1 MDTAFEFSVNELN
14 MEFAINLI
22 ADGHS
27 IPGDLI
33 VDILTEKCQLIHK
46 HIRSRKDCLLL
57 VANINRTV
65 ATIKL
70 FDRNLEDSQ
79 LLHCTISNHSDLE
92 EQLYRLWIE
101 VCGIVRD
108 YAADDH
114 SAELRN
120 IDTYYS
126 SLEYEEMMHA
136 CLL

>member
-1 MDTAFEFSVNELN
+1 MEATFEFSVNGLN

-22 ADGHS
+22 MNGCSKPDG
-27 IPGDLI
+27 LF
-33 VDILTEKCQLIHK
+33 VNILTEKCQLIHK
-46 HIRSRKDCLLL
+46 HIKSSKDCLLM
-57 VANINRTV
+57 VANINRMV

-79 LLHCTISNHSDLE
+79 LLHYTISNHCDLE

-101 VCGIVRD
+101 VHGILKD
-108 YAADDH
+108 YAVDDH
-114 SAELRN
+114 SAELRT

-126 SLEYEEMMHA
+126 SLEYEDMMHA